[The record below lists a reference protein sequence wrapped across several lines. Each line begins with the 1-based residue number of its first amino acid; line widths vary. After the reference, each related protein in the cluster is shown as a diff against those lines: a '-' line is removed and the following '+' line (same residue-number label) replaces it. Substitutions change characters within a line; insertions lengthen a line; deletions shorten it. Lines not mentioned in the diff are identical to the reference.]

1 MFNKDKSNTSDRLN
15 ANATMIAEGTTL
27 KGDLHSNHDLRIDG
41 TIHGN
46 VSSSAKIVI
55 GPSGKI
61 EGNMEGRNA
70 DISGKVNG
78 NIQVSEILQLRA
90 QCQVQ
95 GDITAETLQVD
106 PSAVFNGKC
115 KMGTAGVST
124 SVVKMNHGEEAK
136 VAIQ

>member
-1 MFNKDKSNTSDRLN
+1 MFNREKSTPSDRLSS
-15 ANATMIAEGTTL
+15 NATMIAEGTTL

-41 TIHGN
+41 VIQGN
-46 VSSSAKIVI
+46 VFSSAKIVI
-55 GPSGKI
+55 GPSGKV
-61 EGNMEGRNA
+61 EGHIEGRNA
-70 DISGKVNG
+70 DVSGKVNG

-95 GDITAETLQVD
+95 GDIAAETLQVD

-115 KMGTAGVST
+115 KMGTVAVST

-136 VAIQ
+136 VAVQ